1 MKLTRIGLVVG
12 IAVVALSVVGCG
24 GDDDEASGTTETETT
39 ETTPTNGSTLT
50 ASVGPGFEIS
60 LTGADGADVTTLSAG
75 TYTIEVDDQ
84 SDIHNF
90 HLTGTGVD
98 ESTEVSAVGA
108 ETWEVT
114 LERGHVRVRLR
125 PARELDERQLRSDLE
140 LGRRPGLG
148 GAEQRVDRARLTD
161 GVLATQQKRRFAG
174 DGVREVLELEP
185 VRVDRLE
192 LDALDASVS
201 T

>member
-12 IAVVALSVVGCG
+12 LTLLALTVVVGCG
-24 GDDDEASGTTETETT
+24 GDDDEAGGTTDTETT
-39 ETTPTNGSTLT
+39 ATTTTDGSTLT

-60 LTGADGADVTTLSAG
+60 LTDAAGADVATLAAG

-114 LERGHVRVRLR
+114 FE
-125 PARELDERQLRSDLE
+125 
-140 LGRRPGLG
+140 
-148 GAEQRVDRARLTD
+148 
-161 GVLATQQKRRFAG
+161 AG
-174 DGVREVLELEP
+174 TYEFVCDPHASTMNGSFEV
-185 VRVDRLE
+185 
-192 LDALDASVS
+192 S
-201 T
+201 

>member
-1 MKLTRIGLVVG
+1 MKLMRIGLVVG
-12 IAVVALSVVGCG
+12 LTLLALTVVVGCG
-24 GDDDEASGTTETETT
+24 GDDDEAGRTTDTETT
-39 ETTPTNGSTLT
+39 ETTTMDGSTLT

-60 LTGADGADVTTLSAG
+60 LTDADGADVTTLAAG

-114 LERGHVRVRLR
+114 FE
-125 PARELDERQLRSDLE
+125 
-140 LGRRPGLG
+140 
-148 GAEQRVDRARLTD
+148 
-161 GVLATQQKRRFAG
+161 AG
-174 DGVREVLELEP
+174 TYEFVCDPHASTMNGSFEV
-185 VRVDRLE
+185 
-192 LDALDASVS
+192 S
-201 T
+201 